1 MTPATT
7 FFIDPAI
14 RVGVRIK
21 QVLPHAALTVLL
33 TAAATLGFGSPAF
46 AQDDVD
52 LSDNETCLECHAD
65 TERSAPEESDRPRVH
80 NDDGSLIQEDHDM
93 WSCTDCHDYITEIPH
108 PDDVAGSQVDCEN
121 CHDTTPQKQ

>member
-7 FFIDPAI
+7 FFRHPII
-14 RVGVRIK
+14 RFSERIT
-21 QVLPHAALTVLL
+21 QAAALLALL
-33 TAAATLGFGSPAF
+33 TAVAALGFSGPLF

-65 TERSAPEESDRPRVH
+65 TERSAPENSDRPRVH

-108 PDDVAGSQVDCEN
+108 PDEVLGSEVECTN
-121 CHDTTPQKQ
+121 CHDTTPEK